1 MFSLVIKLHPSWS
14 SSVDAVVEVN
24 SIAPTPLTLN
34 LTEIQT
40 GGPSVQEW
48 RGKLADLCTRLWTS
62 NLDLFVSLLEPDS
75 VLRRTAVFDR
85 TSIKMLLVVIQ
96 SHVFDRHQQEESSF
110 GPYNPR
116 IKTIG
121 GGTESE
127 TVVQRAQNHQSIQ
140 EQKQDFHI
148 PQNYSA
154 PEVRRASS
162 QERSDPYAAVQS
174 LGELNRYS

>member
-1 MFSLVIKLHPSWS
+1 M
-14 SSVDAVVEVN
+14 
-24 SIAPTPLTLN
+24 
-34 LTEIQT
+34 
-40 GGPSVQEW
+40 
-48 RGKLADLCTRLWTS
+48 
-62 NLDLFVSLLEPDS
+62 
-75 VLRRTAVFDR
+75 DR

-96 SHVFDRHQQEESSF
+96 SHAFDRHQQEESSF

-174 LGELNRYS
+174 LGDQNRYS

>member
-1 MFSLVIKLHPSWS
+1 M
-14 SSVDAVVEVN
+14 
-24 SIAPTPLTLN
+24 
-34 LTEIQT
+34 
-40 GGPSVQEW
+40 
-48 RGKLADLCTRLWTS
+48 
-62 NLDLFVSLLEPDS
+62 
-75 VLRRTAVFDR
+75 DR

-96 SHVFDRHQQEESSF
+96 SHAFDRHQQEESNF
-110 GPYNPR
+110 GPYNPH

-162 QERSDPYAAVQS
+162 QERSNPYAPVQS
-174 LGELNRYS
+174 LGDQNRYS